1 MGPRH
6 DARRRCLRRRGPAPR
21 RPRPRGVG
29 HGRNVE
35 RLRSLIDDLLLLNR
49 LDNGAVQQA
58 HEEHDVRCGATR
70 VVEQLEP
77 VARAAGVELA
87 LDHGDEP
94 LLVRGDAG
102 QIERAVGNVVS
113 NAVKFTPAGGRV
125 HLTIRQEGGEVRIVC
140 SDTGMGIPAADQ
152 QRLFTRFFRASNAQ
166 EGHVPGTGLGLVIVE
181 TIARAHGGGVTLESV
196 EGEGTTVTIT
206 LAPDPAL
213 P

>member
-1 MGPRH
+1 M
-6 DARRRCLRRRGPAPR
+6 
-21 RPRPRGVG
+21 
-29 HGRNVE
+29 
-35 RLRSLIDDLLLLNR
+35 
-49 LDNGAVQQA
+49 
-58 HEEHDVRCGATR
+58 
-70 VVEQLEP
+70 
-77 VARAAGVELA
+77 
-87 LDHGDEP
+87 
-94 LLVRGDAG
+94 
-102 QIERAVGNVVS
+102 
-113 NAVKFTPAGGRV
+113 
-125 HLTIRQEGGEVRIVC
+125 RIVC